1 MFYSMNKT
9 LELSM
14 LKRLQKHDAER
25 IHRKY
30 CMILPCSLFH
40 PYPLSN
46 SLLLGFMNEE
56 DAPLWKGYFYATLMF
71 LLSCLQS
78 LFNHQY
84 MYTCFT
90 VGMRVKTAVMG
101 LVYRKVRRRA
111 NQ

>member
-1 MFYSMNKT
+1 M
-9 LELSM
+9 
-14 LKRLQKHDAER
+14 RD
-25 IHRKY
+25 
-30 CMILPCSLFH
+30 
-40 PYPLSN
+40 
-46 SLLLGFMNEE
+46 E

-101 LVYRKVRRRA
+101 LVYRKVGESVCLLTSRH
-111 NQ
+111 NFG

>member
-1 MFYSMNKT
+1 M
-9 LELSM
+9 
-14 LKRLQKHDAER
+14 RDD
-25 IHRKY
+25 
-30 CMILPCSLFH
+30 
-40 PYPLSN
+40 
-46 SLLLGFMNEE
+46 

-101 LVYRKVRRRA
+101 LVYRKVGVSRPNAVTVTRTQHKLIGTNRKMGHRSIC
-111 NQ
+111 NPTCSG

>member
-1 MFYSMNKT
+1 MDRIKT
-9 LELSM
+9 
-14 LKRLQKHDAER
+14 HDAV
-25 IHRKY
+25 
-30 CMILPCSLFH
+30 MILH
-40 PYPLSN
+40 
-46 SLLLGFMNEE
+46 SLLLGFMRDQ

-101 LVYRKVRRRA
+101 LVYRKVGISA
-111 NQ
+111 SADM

>member
-1 MFYSMNKT
+1 MEPLDDSRGADQ
-9 LELSM
+9 
-14 LKRLQKHDAER
+14 LKSDVF
-25 IHRKY
+25 
-30 CMILPCSLFH
+30 S
-40 PYPLSN
+40 
-46 SLLLGFMNEE
+46 SLLLGFMRDE

-101 LVYRKVRRRA
+101 LVYRKVGESA
-111 NQ
+111 DLQT

>member
-1 MFYSMNKT
+1 M
-9 LELSM
+9 
-14 LKRLQKHDAER
+14 R
-25 IHRKY
+25 
-30 CMILPCSLFH
+30 
-40 PYPLSN
+40 
-46 SLLLGFMNEE
+46 EE

-101 LVYRKVRRRA
+101 LVYRKVGESVCLQTTRHNGLYSRNKSVLCTQRGRWCT
-111 NQ
+111 QCV

>member
-1 MFYSMNKT
+1 MTTNCVDMENKFYYDS
-9 LELSM
+9 
-14 LKRLQKHDAER
+14 
-25 IHRKY
+25 
-30 CMILPCSLFH
+30 FFF
-40 PYPLSN
+40 
-46 SLLLGFMNEE
+46 SLLLGFMRDE

-101 LVYRKVRRRA
+101 LVYRKVGDSERP
-111 NQ
+111 NLQT

>member
-1 MFYSMNKT
+1 M
-9 LELSM
+9 
-14 LKRLQKHDAER
+14 RD
-25 IHRKY
+25 
-30 CMILPCSLFH
+30 
-40 PYPLSN
+40 
-46 SLLLGFMNEE
+46 E

-101 LVYRKVRRRA
+101 LVYRKVGDSERP
-111 NQ
+111 NLQT

>member
-1 MFYSMNKT
+1 M
-9 LELSM
+9 
-14 LKRLQKHDAER
+14 RD
-25 IHRKY
+25 
-30 CMILPCSLFH
+30 
-40 PYPLSN
+40 
-46 SLLLGFMNEE
+46 E

-101 LVYRKVRRRA
+101 LVYRKVSNSPLLLGINRRFVSFQA
-111 NQ
+111 ENG

>member
-1 MFYSMNKT
+1 M
-9 LELSM
+9 
-14 LKRLQKHDAER
+14 
-25 IHRKY
+25 
-30 CMILPCSLFH
+30 CSSCH
-40 PYPLSN
+40 YPH
-46 SLLLGFMNEE
+46 SLLLGFMREE

-101 LVYRKVRRRA
+101 LVYRKVKAPFGALNFQRL
-111 NQ
+111 

>member
-1 MFYSMNKT
+1 MT
-9 LELSM
+9 LAQVPKKKKK
-14 LKRLQKHDAER
+14 KRLN
-25 IHRKY
+25 IST
-30 CMILPCSLFH
+30 LLFLH
-40 PYPLSN
+40 
-46 SLLLGFMNEE
+46 SLLLDFMRDE

-101 LVYRKVRRRA
+101 LVYRKVGKSVSVA
-111 NQ
+111 V